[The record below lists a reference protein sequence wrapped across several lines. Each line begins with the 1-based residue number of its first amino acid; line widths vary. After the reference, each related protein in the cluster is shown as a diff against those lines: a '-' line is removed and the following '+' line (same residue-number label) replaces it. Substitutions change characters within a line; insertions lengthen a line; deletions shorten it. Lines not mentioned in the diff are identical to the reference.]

1 MKPGF
6 ILVFIVLGTFI
17 CSVTHAAPI
26 TSEVQQF
33 ENDDDLVA
41 NNKELLKLLD
51 QIKAKSQ
58 QDDDDDDD
66 NDDGDQINKNAEAE
80 IFKRL
85 LSKHSRGI
93 LSREKSAQAEFFKKL
108 FRKVKKGF
116 KKIGGK
122 VKKGFKK
129 IGGGLFRR
137 VSGLLGLG
145 GGGCGGGYKK
155 LKQVAKLQVVVSKM
169 QQDGDI
175 DTANAQFYT
184 ALLGG
189 LGRNLLS
196 NLLGGGGGGC
206 KTAELQEYFVK
217 TQQDDDDDDD
227 GSEVQ
232 AQNDDLLNEL
242 EDLAAEQQEDDEDGD
257 TALTEVED
265 QQAQDDNDDDDE
277 GSDAYAELQGRR
289 RQWRGRNSRKWMNR
303 RRGPKRRRNKYR
315 RPGQGG
321 WSRRLGQLGGG
332 LLSGYLRQR
341 AYGGLGGTGGGY
353 PPSMMPGGMGGYG
366 YQPNMVG
373 YPPEMGAGGFPPGLG
388 GLPGDILQQLGLR
401 NNGAAVIENSDDDIN
416 DDDINED
423 DINDDDDGDIQAF
436 LSSILES

>member
-17 CSVTHAAPI
+17 CSVTHAAPT

-33 ENDDDLVA
+33 ENDDDLA
-41 NNKELLKLLD
+41 ASNKELLKLLD

-58 QDDDDDDD
+58 QDDEDDDDDDD
-66 NDDGDQINKNAEAE
+66 NGDQINKNTEAE

-93 LSREKSAQAEFFKKL
+93 LSREKSAQAAFFKKL
-108 FRKVKKGF
+108 FR
-116 KKIGGK
+116 K

-155 LKQVAKLQVVVSKM
+155 LKQVAKLQAVVSKM

-175 DTANAQFYT
+175 DTASAQFYT

-189 LGRNLLS
+189 VGKNLLG
-196 NLLGGGGGGC
+196 NLLGGRGGLC
-206 KTAELQEYFVK
+206 KTAELQEYFLK

-257 TALTEVED
+257 VALTEVED
-265 QQAQDDNDDDDE
+265 QQAQDDDE
-277 GSDAYAELQGRR
+277 DGSNAYAELQGRR

-303 RRGPKRRRNKYR
+303 RRGPKRRRNRYR
-315 RPGQGG
+315 RPGRGG

-332 LLSGYLRQR
+332 LLSGYLGQR
-341 AYGGLGGTGGGY
+341 AYGGLGGARGGY
-353 PPSMMPGGMGGYG
+353 PPSMMPGGIGGYG
-366 YQPNMVG
+366 YQPNMGG
-373 YPPEMGAGGFPPGLG
+373 YPPDMGAGGFPPGLG
-388 GLPGDILQQLGLR
+388 ELPGDILQQLGLR
-401 NNGAAVIENSDDDIN
+401 NNRAAVIENSDDDIN
-416 DDDINED
+416 ED
-423 DINDDDDGDIQAF
+423 DINDNDDGDILAF
-436 LSSILES
+436 LSSIMSILES